1 MFGLHSVRLLSGAVD
16 RNRNIKDQRTSEQ
29 KRSISC
35 TTKDLFIKFP
45 NDHDKCQ
52 NRLKESAMEPPQMSV
67 CPDSAKPI
75 GIYFISFVNCKQRY
89 SHKFSFLH
97 STFPSQ
103 AVYFTKLG
111 QEL

>member
-1 MFGLHSVRLLSGAVD
+1 MSQALRIAYGTFADSVPPDFAIYLPP
-16 RNRNIKDQRTSEQ
+16 K
-29 KRSISC
+29 IS
-35 TTKDLFIKFP
+35 
-45 NDHDKCQ
+45 
-52 NRLKESAMEPPQMSV
+52 
-67 CPDSAKPI
+67 
-75 GIYFISFVNCKQRY
+75 IYFISFVNCKQRY

>member
-1 MFGLHSVRLLSGAVD
+1 MTMTNV
-16 RNRNIKDQRTSEQ
+16 K
-29 KRSISC
+29 
-35 TTKDLFIKFP
+35 
-45 NDHDKCQ
+45 
-52 NRLKESAMEPPQMSV
+52 NRLKESAMDPPQMSV
-67 CPDSAKPI
+67 CPDSAKPKI